1 MELNTGCQDADLPL
15 FSCFCHDNNGR
26 WERKA
31 FGRVPPL
38 LTQGLNFGIHGSA
51 GIFCAFFNCIM
62 LTTEAK
68 TSIIKIT
75 KYLSEDKKMLAQTP
89 PMGWNS
95 WNTFTK
101 DIDEKMI
108 LQMADAMV
116 DTGLL
121 DAGYEYLV
129 IDDCWSEKSRDENG
143 NLVADHIKFP
153 HGMKYVAD
161 YVHSKGLKFGMYSC
175 CGVMTCAGYPGS
187 FGHEFEDA
195 KYFAEVGIDLLKYD
209 NCYHPSM
216 QNQLSYNR
224 MSLALKAS
232 GREILF
238 SMCNWGKASVWTW
251 ARSVGAHMYRSTGDI
266 FDNFPSIRK
275 LSESQMQNLGYSGTG
290 CFNDIDMLVCGLSGK
305 GNISPG
311 EGCTEGQYRYHFALW
326 CMFMSPLMIGCD
338 IRNMSPEI
346 KGLLTNPY
354 LLRINQDKEARP
366 PMFVHDNRGYP
377 ENIIC
382 FRHLSDNEFAIGL
395 FNPYE
400 SKKNIM
406 LPYYEIG
413 LDPLCGYGFELTD
426 CFTGEKLGIAKE
438 YFEASVEAQDC
449 RVFLAKLVKVK

>member
-1 MELNTGCQDADLPL
+1 
-15 FSCFCHDNNGR
+15 
-26 WERKA
+26 
-31 FGRVPPL
+31 
-38 LTQGLNFGIHGSA
+38 
-51 GIFCAFFNCIM
+51 
-62 LTTEAK
+62 
-68 TSIIKIT
+68 
-75 KYLSEDKKMLAQTP
+75 MLAKTP

-101 DIDEKMI
+101 DINEEMI
-108 LQMADAMV
+108 MQMADAMV

-121 DAGYEYLV
+121 DAGYEYLT
-129 IDDCWSEKSRDENG
+129 IDDCWSEKKRDENG
-143 NLVADHIKFP
+143 NLVADHVKFP

-161 YVHSKGLKFGMYSC
+161 YVHSKGLKFGMYTC

-195 KYFAEVGIDLLKYD
+195 KYFAEVGVDLLKYD

-216 QNQLSYNR
+216 QSQLSYNR

-238 SMCNWGKASVWTW
+238 SMCNWGNAQVWTW

-275 LSESQMQNLGYSGTG
+275 LSESQLPNLGYSGTG

-311 EGCTEGQYRYHFALW
+311 EGCTLGQYRYHFALW
-326 CMFMSPLMIGCD
+326 CMLMSPLMIGCD

-346 KGLLTNPY
+346 KSLLLNKA
-354 LLRINQDKEARP
+354 LIRINQDAEARP
-366 PMFVHDNRGYP
+366 PMLVRDNRGAP

-382 FRHLSDNEFAIGL
+382 FRHLSDGEFAIGF

-400 SKKNIM
+400 SDKDIM

-413 LDPLCGYGFELTD
+413 LDPLCGYGFDVTD
-426 CFTGEKLGIAKE
+426 SFTGEKLGVQKE
-438 YFEASVEAQDC
+438 FFNVQVAAQDC
-449 RVFLAKLVKVK
+449 RVFTAKLVKLK